1 MSPIEDI
8 AEAHAEGAEN
18 RVLKLKGKNHRRSTF
33 GLEFIDV
40 RKEINAEMKNQ
51 DPKGLKLKQSIS

>member
-8 AEAHAEGAEN
+8 AEVHAEGVEN

-40 RKEINAEMKNQ
+40 RKEINAEMKN
-51 DPKGLKLKQSIS
+51 

>member
-1 MSPIEDI
+1 MHSDDI
-8 AEAHAEGAEN
+8 AEVYAEGAEN

-40 RKEINAEMKNQ
+40 RREIIAEKKDNL
-51 DPKGLKLKQSIS
+51 DSKLK